1 MHACNDRSF
10 RRLLFF
16 VAMSYAPVWWSMF
29 TSAGKSRLCRD
40 GAESAA
46 VALTILFQEL
56 AMAMNFRVIK
66 NIRIPT
72 LIFVAAL
79 LSPSAFAQEP
89 QEKPAERAPRI
100 IQVTAK
106 NFEFEPSV
114 IHVKGGEKIQLKV
127 MSVDKTHGLHISP
140 FRDGG
145 KPNTPPGLTF
155 TYGDACLKLTKDM
168 TATVE
173 FIAQDPGTY
182 SFLCCKKCGTGHGRM
197 KGQIIVD
204 P

>member
-1 MHACNDRSF
+1 MGGEAQ
-10 RRLLFF
+10 
-16 VAMSYAPVWWSMF
+16 P
-29 TSAGKSRLCRD
+29 SRD
-40 GAESAA
+40 AAESTA
-46 VALTILFQEL
+46 VAPKFCFLEL
-56 AMAMNFRVIK
+56 AMAMHARMIK
-66 NIRIPT
+66 NIRIPM
-72 LIFVAAL
+72 LIFVTAL
-79 LSPSAFAQEP
+79 YSPSAFGQEP
-89 QEKPAERAPRI
+89 EEKPPERAPRI

-114 IHVKGGEKIQLKV
+114 IHVKEGEKIQLKV

-140 FRDGG
+140 FPDGG

-155 TYGDACLKLTKDM
+155 TYGDDCLKLKKDL
-168 TATVE
+168 TETVE
-173 FIAQDPGTY
+173 FIAQDRGTY